1 MDAETKNTLRIIRA
15 QLDLGQEVEEEINW
29 EDVKPVGVD
38 IDTIFDKISVYT
50 SSFKQ
55 KLYQKFKKSKEI
67 IHEDLPEHQS
77 GDELT
82 RELEDAWNLYSRVR
96 TDQLGVQFLIFC
108 VAGRRLDSQQG
119 YWAGATDTRAEP
131 YGGSDCGDGYEGE
144 CIWHTRDDS

>member
-1 MDAETKNTLRIIRA
+1 MDEETKNTLRIIRT

-29 EDVKPVGVD
+29 EDVSPVGVD
-38 IDTIFDKISVYT
+38 IDTIFDKINVYT

-96 TDQLGVQFLIFC
+96 TDQLRVQF
-108 VAGRRLDSQQG
+108 
-119 YWAGATDTRAEP
+119 
-131 YGGSDCGDGYEGE
+131 
-144 CIWHTRDDS
+144 